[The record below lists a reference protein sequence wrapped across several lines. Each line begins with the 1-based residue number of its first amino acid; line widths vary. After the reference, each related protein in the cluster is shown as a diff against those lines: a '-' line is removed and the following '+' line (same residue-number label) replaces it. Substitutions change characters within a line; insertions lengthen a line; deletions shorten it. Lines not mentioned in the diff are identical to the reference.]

1 MATDQSSLAWYMTQN
16 PGRFKDAGYGWNPQ
30 TYACAVKRGDQD
42 WLNFVNT
49 ALHEAMTG
57 VEFDAYAKSFKTWFG
72 RTCRRRRS
80 ASRSNT
86 ADPRPRRP
94 SPPPPSLRERRM
106 DYTLN
111 FGAVWR
117 NFEYLMSGLALSL
130 GLAAVSILIGA
141 AIGLALAFSL
151 TSKRLALS
159 APARLY
165 VTLLRNLPILVLVL
179 FAYFALPQLV
189 RIDKIKSFMLV
200 LSLYSGAYLAEV
212 FRAGLLSIPRGLT
225 EAGLAIG
232 LTPTQIRATI
242 IAPLMLRNV
251 LPSLSSTIISL
262 FRTPRWRPSSPCPN

>member
-1 MATDQSSLAWYMTQN
+1 
-16 PGRFKDAGYGWNPQ
+16 
-30 TYACAVKRGDQD
+30 
-42 WLNFVNT
+42 
-49 ALHEAMTG
+49 
-57 VEFDAYAKSFKTWFG
+57 
-72 RTCRRRRS
+72 
-80 ASRSNT
+80 
-86 ADPRPRRP
+86 
-94 SPPPPSLRERRM
+94 M

-130 GLAAVSILIGA
+130 GLAAVSIVIGA
-141 AIGLALAFSL
+141 AIGLALAFAL
-151 TSKRLALS
+151 TSRRLALS

-179 FAYFALPQLV
+179 FAYFALPQLGV
-189 RIDKIKSFMLV
+189 RIDKIRSFMLV

-262 FRTPRWRPSSPCPN
+262 FKDTSLAAVIAVPELTFAARKINVESFRVIETWIVTSALYVACCFLIAAALRLIERRLALPR